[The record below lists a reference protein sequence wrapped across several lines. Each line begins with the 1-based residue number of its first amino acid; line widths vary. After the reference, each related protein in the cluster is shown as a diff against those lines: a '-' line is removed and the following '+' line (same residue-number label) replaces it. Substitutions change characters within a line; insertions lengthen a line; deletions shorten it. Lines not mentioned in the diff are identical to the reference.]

1 MPFFRFY
8 ATDRVKLA
16 GVSGVLTDRLQHAIG
31 CPRAHIVLELIPA
44 ERVCDGRFVSE
55 GWPYGEGSWFKRPP
69 EMQAQVARIVSETL
83 REIGYPD
90 SDVYFHVLDTCNY
103 YENGEKQ

>member
-1 MPFFRFY
+1 
-8 ATDRVKLA
+8 
-16 GVSGVLTDRLQHAIG
+16 
-31 CPRAHIVLELIPA
+31 
-44 ERVCDGRFVSE
+44 
-55 GWPYGEGSWFKRPP
+55 
-69 EMQAQVARIVSETL
+69 MQAQVARIVSETL